1 MTDYLNNN
9 YSRCQITACS
19 SRHGHRWFLIFHNRL
34 SYMYELFLL
43 IESIKRY
50 FLIHN

>member
-19 SRHGHRWFLIFHNRL
+19 SRHGHRWFL
-34 SYMYELFLL
+34 
-43 IESIKRY
+43 
-50 FLIHN
+50 